1 MNSETRQVGS
11 EFRILIALFG
21 AVLVVFMLVPVLH
34 CVRGHSIKDYIVWYD
49 AGQAVLHG
57 KEVYPPLNFK
67 FPFMYPPPCALFL
80 APLAALG
87 KLGLIVVLVVI
98 CAGAWIA
105 SVLLAVRL
113 ATGTNSRAHWLVY
126 FVPNLIVI
134 VYVWGNFLLGQP
146 SLLLLAL
153 MLGAFVLLQRNSQ
166 ASAGLLIALAA
177 AIKAFPAIA
186 IVYLIYRRYWVTVA
200 SLVVSLLFLL
210 IVLPAPFR
218 GFAQAKQDLSR
229 WSNGMLFKYDE
240 GGVAQRA
247 GRGNSWR
254 NQSIWGVSNRML
266 RHVESDPSF
275 GPHVPVYSNFADLK
289 FSTVNR
295 IILSAALLFGLAFV
309 AVMPS
314 RSRRTSESDAIEFA
328 LLLLLILIFTPLT
341 FGYLFAWLL
350 YPFTVVVQRV
360 LSFRSRRLLIFAA
373 IATALLA
380 LTIPFRVGA
389 QTYGNTLAATMLLF
403 AGLAWELWDL
413 KRRSGAADYFRV
425 NSAAVRVGS

>member
-1 MNSETRQVGS
+1 MKAEARQVGS
-11 EFRILIALFG
+11 EFRVLIALFG
-21 AVLVVFMLVPVLH
+21 AVLVVFMVVPVLH
-34 CVRGHSIKDYIVWYD
+34 CLRGQSIKDYIVWYD
-49 AGQAVLHG
+49 AGQAVLRG

-87 KLGLIVVLVVI
+87 KLGLIVVLVMI
-98 CAGAWIA
+98 CAAAWIA
-105 SVLLAVRL
+105 SILLAIRL
-113 ATGTNSRAHWLVY
+113 ATGTSARAHWLVY
-126 FVPNLIVI
+126 FVPNVIVI

-166 ASAGLLIALAA
+166 APAGVLIALAA

-186 IVYLIYRRYWVTVA
+186 VVYLIYRRYWVAAISLLV
-200 SLVVSLLFLL
+200 SLVFLL
-210 IVLPAPFR
+210 ILLPAPFR
-218 GFAQAKQDLSR
+218 GLTQAKEDLYR

-247 GRGNSWR
+247 GRSNSWR

-289 FSTVNR
+289 FSTVNT
-295 IILSAALLFGLAFV
+295 IILGSAFVFGLAFV
-309 AVMPS
+309 AAMPS
-314 RSRRTSESDAIEFA
+314 RSRRTPESDAIEFA

-350 YPFTVVVQRV
+350 YPFTIVVHR
-360 LSFRSRRLLIFAA
+360 LLTFRRRRLLIFAG

-403 AGLAWELWDL
+403 VGLAWELWDV
-413 KRRSGAADYFRV
+413 KRRAIAPDYFRV
-425 NSAAVRVGS
+425 NSAAARVDS